1 MNNEILA
8 RIADVIALP
17 LAGVA
22 IVMQVIE
29 LPWLFKSTSYL
40 AIHATVLAVA
50 IYALMARWPKK
61 MKLIG
66 LMVLAAVV
74 VFILINDGLSNWVT
88 FIDLIPEKLG
98 GGSGTLWRI
107 VDLLDVAMGLCLL
120 PAIIVFLVYKR
131 YIILNKNQQL
141 NS

>member
-1 MNNEILA
+1 
-8 RIADVIALP
+8 
-17 LAGVA
+17 
-22 IVMQVIE
+22 
-29 LPWLFKSTSYL
+29 
-40 AIHATVLAVA
+40 
-50 IYALMARWPKK
+50 
-61 MKLIG
+61 
-66 LMVLAAVV
+66 MVLAAVV

>member
-98 GGSGTLWRI
+98 GGSGTFWRI

-120 PAIIVFLVYKR
+120 PAIITHFIYKK
-131 YIILNKNQQL
+131 IKKHN
-141 NS
+141 